1 MDLTQLTS
9 LLSNWQGLLVVGM
22 LFIISCVALFLLSKT
37 PTDSKI
43 ALQTLVVIR
52 SVLAV
57 KLGKKGILLVDAWIA
72 GLEQIKDGEFSDADR
87 VDQFVRFLRIAASN
101 QGIELTDTDVENI
114 QTLVMT
120 TLDTFVGKKPKAI
133 APIIANHGLILK
145 HNAKM

>member
-1 MDLTQLTS
+1 MDLTQITS
-9 LLSNWQGLLVVGM
+9 LLSNWQGLLVIGM
-22 LFIISCVALFLLSKT
+22 LFIVSCVALFLLSKT

-43 ALQTLVVIR
+43 ALQTLVIIR

-87 VDQFVRFLRIAASN
+87 VDQFVRFLRLAASN
-101 QGIELTDTDVENI
+101 QGIELNDTDIENI

-120 TLDTFVGKKPKAI
+120 TLDTFIGKKPKAI
-133 APIIANHGLILK
+133 EVAVNK
-145 HNAKM
+145 FNAMSFPDSE

>member
-9 LLSNWQGLLVVGM
+9 LLSNWQGLLVIGM

-87 VDQFVRFLRIAASN
+87 VDQFVRFLKIAAAN

-120 TLDTFVGKKPKAI
+120 T
-133 APIIANHGLILK
+133 
-145 HNAKM
+145 